1 MIRRSEKAET
11 RRRVS
16 AMLSMNRAGAWFEK
30 PAPPFSH
37 PICML
42 PLKSLFHICA
52 PGLLVFFSFCLATAG
67 EISPQQSAPSP
78 HPGETQP
85 AQSQTPSSPTPSAEE
100 EAEDRARASFDV
112 FTRKWMQKLA
122 RTEDFLKKRMQIR
135 QTQEGFVAEYTGYL
149 PYRYTKIKQTQSKA
163 TPFIGILTYY
173 KKTMRSVGKTE
184 KQATNGLFE
193 HAETSQVSEIFPY
206 TKGEWVY

>member
-1 MIRRSEKAET
+1 M
-11 RRRVS
+11 
-16 AMLSMNRAGAWFEK
+16 
-30 PAPPFSH
+30 
-37 PICML
+37 ML
-42 PLKSLFHICA
+42 PLKSLFRICTA
-52 PGLLVFFSFCLATAG
+52 GLLVFFSFCLATAG
-67 EISPQQSAPSP
+67 ETSPQQSAPSP
-78 HPGETQP
+78 HTEATQP
-85 AQSQTPSSPTPSAEE
+85 DQNQTPSNPAPSAGE
-100 EAEDRARASFDV
+100 EAEDWARASFDV

-122 RTEDFLKKRMQIR
+122 RTEDFLKKGMQIR

-163 TPFIGILTYY
+163 IPFIGILTYY

-193 HAETSQVSEIFPY
+193 HAETSQVSEIFRY